1 MHITAIYLNLLLSQ
15 LHKVLLVLEQT
26 SLCLKMVSGISI
38 NIFIP
43 FLYFTVPSS
52 PPTNASVSII
62 NSRSIF
68 ISWFPPPFDHQN
80 GLIREYEIM
89 IEEIET
95 GIIYN
100 DTSLNLYIQIDY
112 IHPHYTYN
120 ISISAVTISSG
131 PYTTAVTIQTPQDSK
146 SKTTHF
152 KIRIT

>member
-1 MHITAIYLNLLLSQ
+1 M
-15 LHKVLLVLEQT
+15 E
-26 SLCLKMVSGISI
+26 
-38 NIFIP
+38 
-43 FLYFTVPSS
+43 FLYLTVPSS
-52 PPTNASVSII
+52 PPTNASISII

-68 ISWFPPPFDHQN
+68 ITWFPPPFDHQN

-120 ISISAVTISSG
+120 ISISAVTIASG
-131 PYTTAVTIQTPQDSK
+131 PYSTAVTIQTPQDCK
-146 SKTTHF
+146 SKVPQL
-152 KIRIT
+152 KIRII